1 MPHANIFL
9 DGRIVEKSTLLI
21 FYPRQDGWNGREE
34 EEKSQWTFEGSL
46 FYSIICLTTI
56 GYGNQT
62 PQTLGGRFI
71 I

>member
-1 MPHANIFL
+1 MFY
-9 DGRIVEKSTLLI
+9 EKKDSVIQITASLI
-21 FYPRQDGWNGREE
+21 FYSRQDGWNGREE

-62 PQTLGGRFI
+62 PQTLGGRSI
-71 I
+71 IQT